1 MYTSVLFLHSWMR
14 WAVLVLALLAV
25 ARAVAGAIG
34 RRPWQPADALA
45 GRLFVTAL
53 DIQML
58 LGLLLY
64 FALSPITRAA
74 MSDFGGAMKIAGL
87 RYWAV
92 EHVLG
97 MIVALVLAH
106 RGQARVRALSD
117 PVRKHRVAA
126 VFFVLAL
133 VAIAASI
140 PWPGTPNGRALV
152 RW

>member
-14 WAVLVLALLAV
+14 WAVLVLALLAI
-25 ARAVAGAIG
+25 ARAIAGAIG
-34 RRPWQPADALA
+34 RRSWQPADALA

-97 MIVALVLAH
+97 MVVAVVLAH

-126 VFFVLAL
+126 VFFALAL

-140 PWPGTPNGRALV
+140 PWPGTPNGRALF

>member
-14 WAVLVLALLAV
+14 WAVLLFALFAI
-25 ARAVAGAIG
+25 ARAIAGAIF
-34 RRPWQPADALA
+34 RRPWTSADNLA
-45 GRLFVTAL
+45 GRLFVSAL

-74 MSDFGGAMKIAGL
+74 MSDFGGAMKVAGL
-87 RYWAV
+87 RFWAV
-92 EHVLG
+92 EHVFGIL
-97 MIVALVLAH
+97 VAIVLAH
-106 RGQARVRALSD
+106 RGQARVRAISD
-117 PVRKHRVAA
+117 PVKKHRVAA
-126 VFFVLAL
+126 IFFVLAL

-140 PWPGTPNGRALV
+140 PWPGTPNGRALF